1 MSWLSCLVGKVCEL
15 ERDTVPSQY
24 KVAVALSG
32 IFWPRFCTVG
42 GTADFTFWWFD
53 RFLNSFFFVAV
64 NVTFYRFITPIHIKF
79 IIKGDMIYLAVQSVL
94 PAVLQMLIL
103 WWYTGKWV
111 SLQRFFS
118 VQIWILGYTE
128 TRLTIIVISRSKY
141 FHGLHRNQ
149 EFKKIAVAHNW
160 L

>member
-1 MSWLSCLVGKVCEL
+1 MSWLSCLVGKMCEL
-15 ERDTVPSQY
+15 ARDTVPSKY

-32 IFWPRFCTVG
+32 IFWPCFCTVG

-53 RFLNSFFFVAV
+53 RFLNSCFFLLLMLG
-64 NVTFYRFITPIHIKF
+64 FYRFITPIHIKF

-103 WWYTGKWV
+103 WWYTGNG
-111 SLQRFFS
+111 LPCRDFFS

-128 TRLTIIVISRSKY
+128 TRLTIIVISY
-141 FHGLHRNQ
+141 CNQ